1 MVFIISDY
9 AKSLI
14 NLKLFTSLI
23 QGNGDIVQ
31 ETAEKTPKQEMY
43 FLLRL

>member
-9 AKSLI
+9 SKSLI

-23 QGNGDIVQ
+23 QGNCDIVQ
-31 ETAEKTPKQEMY
+31 EAAEKTLK
-43 FLLRL
+43 